1 MTNCVIYARY
11 SSNLQSEKSIEDQV
25 SLCKDAA
32 ARAGYTVL
40 RVYAD
45 RATSGTSI
53 LKRQQFL
60 KMVEDAEE
68 KEFQI
73 VVSEGLDRL
82 SRNQA
87 DIAYFYQKMQFHD
100 VGIYS
105 VSDGGLVGE
114 MHVALKGYQNS
125 AFIKDLGQK
134 TRRGQVG
141 TVRGGRMAGSVAYGY
156 RIFRSVEVPTGGRE
170 IDPDEAEVVRRIFRE
185 YVAGVSPK
193 KIATTLNKE
202 GISGAEGALWRA
214 TSLLGSKS
222 RRSGLLRNDLYRGV
236 FKWGKTEAKRN
247 PSTGRRVNRAA
258 PDSALEVIE
267 RPDLRII
274 EDDLWFAARDRLAA
288 SSLVRLERR
297 RRPVHLLTGLLECG
311 WCGKPYI
318 VQDRDKCGCSGRTN
332 HGICDNTRRVARS
345 TLEKA
350 VLETVSGPL
359 LHPSLFNKYVRE
371 YQSECERLM
380 AETGSQ
386 ANALSRREVELDR
399 KTQRLVGKVTNG
411 EAEGAGGYLIMA
423 EIHKLAGELDA
434 VRAELKAVP
443 TPLPPVPID
452 LAERLRTQL
461 KKLAS
466 EISGEG
472 ANATEARNSV
482 RALIQKVII
491 TPGDIPTKDKRGSG
505 PLDIE
510 IHGPIA
516 ALLSLS
522 EERPIHMVSLVAGTT
537 LPVVSPPAF
546 RHCSLVII

>member
-1 MTNCVIYARY
+1 
-11 SSNLQSEKSIEDQV
+11 
-25 SLCKDAA
+25 
-32 ARAGYTVL
+32 
-40 RVYAD
+40 
-45 RATSGTSI
+45 
-53 LKRQQFL
+53 
-60 KMVEDAEE
+60 
-68 KEFQI
+68 
-73 VVSEGLDRL
+73 
-82 SRNQA
+82 
-87 DIAYFYQKMQFHD
+87 
-100 VGIYS
+100 
-105 VSDGGLVGE
+105 
-114 MHVALKGYQNS
+114 
-125 AFIKDLGQK
+125 
-134 TRRGQVG
+134 
-141 TVRGGRMAGSVAYGY
+141 
-156 RIFRSVEVPTGGRE
+156 
-170 IDPDEAEVVRRIFRE
+170 
-185 YVAGVSPK
+185 
-193 KIATTLNKE
+193 
-202 GISGAEGALWRA
+202 
-214 TSLLGSKS
+214 
-222 RRSGLLRNDLYRGV
+222 
-236 FKWGKTEAKRN
+236 
-247 PSTGRRVNRAA
+247 
-258 PDSALEVIE
+258 
-267 RPDLRII
+267 
-274 EDDLWFAARDRLAA
+274 
-288 SSLVRLERR
+288 
-297 RRPVHLLTGLLECG
+297 
-311 WCGKPYI
+311 
-318 VQDRDKCGCSGRTN
+318 
-332 HGICDNTRRVARS
+332 
-345 TLEKA
+345 
-350 VLETVSGPL
+350 
-359 LHPSLFNKYVRE
+359 
-371 YQSECERLM
+371 M